1 VAAAEKITFD
11 STQAQKA
18 VGDLVKKVNAYT
30 TAVDKNLTAIKNLN
44 AELVRSVQ
52 FFTNLTQAITVSTT
66 ALKAHLTETRD
77 VAAQY
82 KSMATATSNVSTNI
96 LTLSKRAT
104 AAATALGTASVKAN
118 AFAAAL
124 TNSNSKVLA
133 ELAAVNAA
141 AASFQGL
148 NKGMATAISMMAK
161 KNKLLKVQQAAH
173 LADTGAMK
181 GSIAAAIQLAL
192 SWRNLVRIGVS
203 FAGFRAFAFIA
214 RQLRESVTAAKEFDQ
229 ALSEIQSVAVSNT
242 IATSKWNSQLTA
254 LSNNFGI
261 DRIEAAEASYQALS
275 NQVVVSAEATNF
287 LQEQVKL
294 ATVTLSSLDDAVAA
308 SSSVMN
314 AFGLN
319 ASSANEI
326 TATLFKTVEL
336 GRLRLSE
343 IADTLGRVSV
353 LSAQLGVS
361 FTEQQAAIAILTR
374 RGFKANEAM
383 TLLRG
388 IFLKLTKPTERMK
401 ELFKEWGVTSGE
413 AAIKTFGFA
422 GILEKFVA
430 VAKQGGEVSAEFA
443 EIFGR
448 LRPIVGAL
456 ALSQADLN
464 EEVLA
469 FGSGGGDAVD
479 AFNERMSSFSKR
491 ADIQLA
497 QLKNS
502 FAEGFGRPV
511 LERIVGYAEALGGT
525 QEALSALSKVLLQA
539 ATVYVSYQGA
549 LVVVTVA
556 QRIATVATWAN
567 IQALIAQKFS
577 VQGAMV
583 ALRGLIATQAAAT
596 LGITLVI
603 AAVLESVFAWQR
615 YGQSVEQAGQ
625 KAGAAFAKMG
635 EADLAELQQ
644 DLANVFGPFE
654 QDMDAAFRA
663 FNQGIAGLRAN
674 NQVMTNQLAQD
685 WKKVKKAIE
694 ESIEAPIEKAQDA
707 LKKLI
712 KGAQAALQQGQG
724 RQKLADDL
732 LIKEQLRIRRQNA
745 AGGAGGEDARLKAAQ
760 QLLGIRKELSA
771 LREKDAKQG
780 LTQDEQKRGNA
791 LFAAEQRIEND
802 EGIGKADDL
811 VALRATIDNFAKL
824 RTDLAKEGRDALA
837 KGQLNRADA
846 LFAEV
851 AAIEAELK
859 TRIAEAQKLA
869 EEVVVKGKDEE
880 GQEIKG
886 RVDEGNVLDTQ
897 ARLLELEKE
906 RNFLVQLRID
916 AEKQFAAKQIA
927 DAQAK
932 IDAAKQQQK
941 DFDKLKEVLAQIDAF
956 KGGEKDFGVL
966 QQDANDLAGAAGLD
980 NEAQLALFRQLNQ
993 QRLTLV
999 KQAAAA
1005 EAAEVIK
1012 AAQAQMDA
1020 VTTRFKAAVQ
1030 ERKRV
1035 QAELNQGASQDVPRD
1050 VGALVGELNDFVQGF
1065 GNQVAQGE
1073 AGEQN
1078 QAIHKLK
1085 PLIARMNAD
1094 LQKLQKARGFEAQE
1108 AAAAQLNLQIDILIA
1123 QLEKVD
1129 AAQPGFLP
1137 GPNLFPT
1144 PLIPEEN
1151 GSVLIGAHGSGQTI
1165 EAQIAALK
1173 AQQVTLSQSTEAVR
1187 THVEEEGDLQQAL
1200 VEIKAVL
1207 DEMPAAWA
1215 AQGEAAG
1222 IVIDQQL
1229 EDQVAIQNAVRL
1241 TLKLLRRAAELQ
1253 ANNNPA
1259 FGNGIAHG
1267 GVNRIAHL
1275 AGGGRPSGIDSIP
1288 AMLADGE
1295 SVNTRLATRQF
1306 SPLISAM
1313 QSAVPSY
1320 RDQAQ
1325 NVSFGD
1331 VNLNV
1336 PSGTTTDQVEAIMQ
1350 QLIRRTRIGLN

>member
-1 VAAAEKITFD
+1 MAAAEKITFD

-294 ATVTLSSLDDAVAA
+294 ATVTLSSLDEAVAA

-326 TATLFKTVEL
+326 TAVLFKTVEL

-525 QEALSALSKVLLQA
+525 QEVLKTLSAVLLQA
-539 ATVYVSYQGA
+539 TTVYVSYQAA
-549 LVVVTVA
+549 LVIVSVT
-556 QRIATVATWAN
+556 QRVATVATWAN

-596 LGITLVI
+596 LGITLLI

-615 YGQSVEQAGQ
+615 YGQSVEHAGQ

-685 WKKVKKAIE
+685 WKKVKEAIE

-745 AGGAGGEDARLKAAQ
+745 VAGGAGGEDARLKAAQ

-802 EGIGKADDL
+802 KGIGKADDL
-811 VALRATIDNFAKL
+811 VALRATIDDFAKL

-886 RVDEGNVLDTQ
+886 RVDEGNVLEVQ

-906 RNFLVQLRID
+906 RNFIVQLRID

-941 DFDKLKEVLAQIDAF
+941 DFGKLKDVLAQIDAF
-956 KGGEKDFGVL
+956 EGDAKDFGGL
-966 QQDANDLAGAAGLD
+966 QEKAENLAGLAGLD
-980 NEAQLALFRQLNQ
+980 NEAQLVLFRQLNQ

-1094 LQKLQKARGFEAQE
+1094 LLKLQKARGFEAQE

-1123 QLEKVD
+1123 QLQKID
-1129 AAQPGFLP
+1129 AAKTGKITE
-1137 GPNLFPT
+1137 GLFIVD
-1144 PLIPEEN
+1144 IPKED
-1151 GSVLIGAHGSGQTI
+1151 GSTLVGARGSGQTI

-1259 FGNGIAHG
+1259 FGGGKAHG

-1275 AGGGRPSGIDSIP
+1275 AGGGRTSGIDSIP